1 MITSS
6 FTQLG
11 KATGI
16 IIVPDEGELDHS
28 REGELDNS
36 GADVADSAAR
46 FDDSAALMSN
56 TPKISGQR
64 DSWLDYRIGK
74 QLPFLCLP

>member
-16 IIVPDEGELDHS
+16 IIVPEEGELDHS
-28 REGELDNS
+28 REEGELDNS

-64 DSWLDYRIGK
+64 DL
-74 QLPFLCLP
+74 LA